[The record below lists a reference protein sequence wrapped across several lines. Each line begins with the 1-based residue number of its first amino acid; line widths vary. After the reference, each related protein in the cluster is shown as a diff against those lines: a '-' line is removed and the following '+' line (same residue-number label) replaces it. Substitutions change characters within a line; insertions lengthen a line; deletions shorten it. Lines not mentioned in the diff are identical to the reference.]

1 MQAAAARTT
10 LEPVT
15 IAGSSGPL
23 FAIHHAPVQ
32 RYAGRAVLYLPPFA
46 EELNRSRRMAA
57 LLARELAADDLGTLI
72 LDPYG
77 TGDSGGDFR
86 DARWEVWRD
95 DAARAIAWLRQRGY
109 EGVTIVGLRL
119 GALLALQAAALRC
132 DDVAHVI
139 LWQPVLRGDQFMTQ
153 FLRLRLAADLS
164 TGGSGEGTAALRR
177 ELAERGSVEI
187 AGYELDRALTDAIDT
202 LRLTDLGLACPAPI
216 DWIELSSAAGQGVS
230 PAQQAV
236 LKRWQEAG
244 KAVRHHQAVGV
255 PFWTLQETAVA
266 PALTALTA
274 ALAASA

>member
-1 MQAAAARTT
+1 MQAAAARTA

-15 IAGSSGPL
+15 IAGGSGPL
-23 FAIHHAPVQ
+23 FAIHHAPAQ
-32 RYAGRAVLYLPPFA
+32 RRDGRAVLYLPPFA

-57 LLARELAADDLGTLI
+57 LLARALAADGFGTLI

-86 DARWEVWRD
+86 DARWNGWCD
-95 DAARAIAWLRQRGY
+95 DAVQAIAWLRQRGY
-109 EGVTIVGLRL
+109 EGVMIVGLRL
-119 GALLALQAAALRC
+119 GAPLALQVAAQRR
-132 DDVAHVI
+132 DDVARVI

-153 FLRLRLAADLS
+153 FLRLRLAAELS

-187 AGYELDRALTDAIDT
+187 AGYEIDRALAGAVDA
-202 LRLTDLGLACPAPI
+202 LRLADLGLACPAPI
-216 DWIELSSAAGQGVS
+216 DWIELVAEAGQGVS
-230 PAQQAV
+230 PAQEAI
-236 LKRWQEAG
+236 LKRWQEAC

-266 PALTALTA
+266 PALITLTT
-274 ALAASA
+274 ALAASS